1 MTQELIVFTEPM
13 LRANPSQE
21 TYFLAGAGNL
31 TSTSQCSIGIGK
43 TALSSLTSG
52 GHNVAIGFRS
62 MRLATTPGSNVCIGS
77 FSGENAID
85 LIDSVAVGFGALQTA
100 TTGVGAV
107 AVGIYALEKATGAG
121 GNTALGDSTLRD
133 TTTGELN
140 VAVGY
145 TTMDKN
151 TTGSRNVAVGTV
163 ANFARLDGEL
173 NAFFGHGAG
182 RYGTTGDNNVG
193 LGFEALAN
201 TVADNGVAVGYASLQ
216 NATSGNEN
224 TAVGY
229 ASGEKITTGS
239 GNVFV
244 GSGAGQQSAQKV
256 DAVGSIAIGQN
267 ATTTKDNQAVIGT
280 SAITET
286 LLFGKVG
293 VGVADPTA
301 NLQVQGTDNTTIPL
315 FERDFGATSPASGLA
330 ALHLRARTT
339 GDMLD
344 GYGTGV
350 RFLAVDQDNVDRPMG
365 LITAVRRGSD
375 TVGEVNVRPYNGSSF
390 AQGLAVRGEMASLM
404 RQTAPVA
411 GGDANSA
418 FTLTSSLIGI
428 YAGTGAPTIAAA
440 KGSLYMRADGSTTND
455 RMYVNTDGSTGWT
468 AVITA
473 A

>member
-13 LRANPSQE
+13 LRANPSQQ
-21 TYFLAGAGNL
+21 TYFMAGAGNL

-62 MRLATTPGSNVCIGS
+62 MRLATTPGSNVCVGS
-77 FSGENAID
+77 FAGENAID
-85 LIDSVAVGFGALQTA
+85 VIDSVAVGFGALQTA

-107 AVGIYALEKATGAG
+107 AVGIYALEKAATAGA
-121 GNTALGDSTLRD
+121 NTALGDSTLRE

-201 TVADNGVAVGYASLQ
+201 TEADNSVAVGYAALQ
-216 NATSGNEN
+216 NATTGNEN
-224 TAVGY
+224 TTVGY
-229 ASGEKITTGS
+229 ASGQKITTGS

-244 GSGAGQQSAQKV
+244 GSGAGQQTAQKV
-256 DAVGSIAIGQN
+256 DAVGSIAVGQN

-286 LLFGKVG
+286 LLYGKVG

-301 NLQVQGTDNTTIPL
+301 NLQAKGTSNTEIPL
-315 FERDFGATSPASGLA
+315 FERDFAGSPANNGLA
-330 ALHLRARTT
+330 ALNLRARRT
-339 GDMLD
+339 GTMGD
-344 GYGTGV
+344 GFGV
-350 RFLAVDQDNVDRPMG
+350 GLRFVGIDDAATERPFG
-365 LITAVRRGSD
+365 LITAVRRTAD
-375 TVGEVNVRPYNGSSF
+375 DVGEVLVRPQNGSGF

-404 RQTAPVA
+404 RQTAPVS

-418 FTLTSSLIGI
+418 FTLTSNLIGV